1 MKKCPYFMKNK
12 DWYNKNKL
20 EGKTNFDLT
29 KLGWAVPEVVKSY
42 MEYYGIPR
50 EYIFKYATDYS
61 LETEFRMQTADS
73 IAKKMKARGST
84 DPKIDAAVC
93 EFLNIDK
100 FIAKEDKEAIDKII
114 AQKDSKK

>member
-73 IAKKMKARGST
+73 IAKKNESARLNGS
-84 DPKIDAAVC
+84 
-93 EFLNIDK
+93 
-100 FIAKEDKEAIDKII
+100 
-114 AQKDSKK
+114 KDRCSSLRIFEYRQIYCKRR

>member
-1 MKKCPYFMKNK
+1 MVFRENIFLSMQQTTA
-12 DWYNKNKL
+12 WKL
-20 EGKTNFDLT
+20 
-29 KLGWAVPEVVKSY
+29 
-42 MEYYGIPR
+42 
-50 EYIFKYATDYS
+50 S
-61 LETEFRMQTADS
+61 LECRLRIQKQ
-73 IAKKMKARGST
+73 KKMKARGST